1 MNYGFKPHVIHVA
14 DHFQFGSGGIHKAAK
29 RAYLPAALPGRL
41 AEGLLLRVSV
51 LKDAQIPFLASN
63 TMLEK
68 LGCVVDT
75 VRQRLRFE
83 FIGDDVPLER
93 LYVHYVVNLT
103 SFSKIACKSD
113 VWKNLYSDDVWNQP
127 DPEVT
132 IAATLAQDPDRH
144 SQPDVLHQRA
154 SGMASAME
162 ELGAACHDP
171 VSGMAPRVWLT
182 MLEQHIISLED
193 HATRASRTRPHPTMC
208 SHPFRRYGN
217 RAGRFS
223 QCLQCLQRFSDE
235 LHAWV
240 IYGGPPSQRSEPRDL
255 PPRPRLLQRP

>member
-1 MNYGFKPHVIHVA
+1 MVGCSFQDSQNYGFKPHVIDVA
-14 DHFQFGSGGIHKAAK
+14 VHFQFGSGGIHKAAK

-51 LKDAQIPFLASN
+51 LKGAQILFLASN

-83 FIGDDVPLER
+83 FIGDDVPLEP
-93 LYVHYVVNLT
+93 
-103 SFSKIACKSD
+103 D
-113 VWKNLYSDDVWNQP
+113 VWKNLSSDDVWNQP

-182 MLEQHIISLED
+182 MLEQHISSLED
-193 HATRASRTRPHPTMC
+193 HATRASRTRPRPTMC

-223 QCLQCLQRFSDE
+223 QCLQCLQRFGDE
-235 LHAWV
+235 LHAWE
-240 IYGGPPSQRSEPRDL
+240 IYGGPPSQCSEPRDL
-255 PPRPRLLQRP
+255 PPRLRLLQRP